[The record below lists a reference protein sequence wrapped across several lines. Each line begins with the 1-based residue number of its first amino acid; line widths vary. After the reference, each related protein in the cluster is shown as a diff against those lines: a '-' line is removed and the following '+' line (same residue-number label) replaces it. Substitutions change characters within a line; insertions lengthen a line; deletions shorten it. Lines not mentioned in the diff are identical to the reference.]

1 MIIEATTAK
10 ECREALY
17 DAYESMLYAIVLDI
31 SPDVDFG
38 RVPVT
43 VLECDKCQGKKTIVY
58 LGTHPIPESCGRCGA
73 ELQVTHV
80 VSMVTQGDVVL
91 YRMGDS

>member
-1 MIIEATTAK
+1 VIVEATTAK

-17 DAYESMLYAIVLDI
+17 DAYEDMDSIVLDI
-31 SPDVDFG
+31 SSDVDHG

-43 VLECDKCQGKKTIVY
+43 VLECGECKGKKTIVY
-58 LGTHPIPESCGRCGA
+58 LGTYPIPESCGRCGA

-80 VSMVTQGDVVL
+80 VSMVTQEDVVL